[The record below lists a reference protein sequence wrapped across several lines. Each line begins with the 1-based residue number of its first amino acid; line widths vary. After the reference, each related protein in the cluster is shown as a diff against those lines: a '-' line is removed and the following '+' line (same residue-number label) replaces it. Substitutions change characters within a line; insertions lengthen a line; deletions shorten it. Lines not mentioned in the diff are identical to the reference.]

1 MVTSI
6 ILAGGRSLRLGRRK
20 AVETIC
26 GKSLLER
33 AIEKLR
39 TISSQILVVT
49 SQEQPDLPVACEAEF
64 VVDIYP
70 GGGPLAGIC
79 TGLLAS
85 QFPYSIVVA
94 CDMPFL
100 NVELLRYMIEL
111 SEGVDVVIP
120 RSGKGMI
127 EPLHAIYS
135 RNCINTIRAQLER
148 GHLKIS
154 QALDILRVRY
164 VEQEECRK
172 FDPQHLSFFNVN
184 SMLDLKR
191 AAAIATNMQGQS

>member
-6 ILAGGRSLRLGRRK
+6 ILAGGRSLRLGRCK
-20 AVETIC
+20 AAETIC
-26 GKSLLER
+26 GKSLVEHV
-33 AIEKLR
+33 IEKLK
-39 TISSQILVVT
+39 TISNQILVVT
-49 SQEQPDLPVACEAEF
+49 SQEQLGLPVACEAEV

-70 GGGPLAGIC
+70 GKGPLAGIC

-85 QFPYSIVVA
+85 EFPYSIVVA

-111 SEGVDVVIP
+111 SEGFDVVIP
-120 RSGKGMI
+120 RSGEGMI

-135 RNCINTIRAQLER
+135 RSCINAIRAELER
-148 GHLKIS
+148 DHLKIS
-154 QALDILRVRY
+154 QVLDILQVRY
-164 VEQEECRK
+164 VEQEECQK

-191 AAAIATNMQGQS
+191 ATAIATNVQEQG

>member
-6 ILAGGRSLRLGRRK
+6 ILAGGRSLRLGRCK

-33 AIEKLR
+33 VIEKLK
-39 TISSQILVVT
+39 TISNQILVVT
-49 SQEQPDLPVACEAEF
+49 SQKKLGLPVACEAEV

-70 GGGPLAGIC
+70 GKGPLAGIC

-85 QFPYSIVVA
+85 KFPYSIVVA

-111 SEGVDVVIP
+111 SEGFDVVIP
-120 RSGKGMI
+120 RSGERMI

-135 RNCINTIRAQLER
+135 RSCINTIRAELER
-148 GHLKIS
+148 DHLKIS
-154 QALDILRVRY
+154 RVLDILRVRY
-164 VEQEECRK
+164 VEQEECQK

-184 SMLDLKR
+184 SMVDLKR
-191 AAAIATNMQGQS
+191 ATAIATNVQEQD

>member
-49 SQEQPDLPVACEAEF
+49 SQEQPDLPVACEAEV

-70 GGGPLAGIC
+70 GKGPLAGIC

-85 QFPYSIVVA
+85 RFPYSIVVA

-111 SEGVDVVIP
+111 SDGVDVVIP

-191 AAAIATNMQGQS
+191 AAAIATNVQEQG

>member
-6 ILAGGRSLRLGRRK
+6 ILAGGRSLRLGRCK

-26 GKSLLER
+26 GKTLLER
-33 AIEKLR
+33 VIEKLK
-39 TISSQILVVT
+39 TISSQILVIT
-49 SQEQPDLPVACEAEF
+49 SQEQPDLPVACEAEV

-70 GGGPLAGIC
+70 GKGPLAGIY

-85 QFPYSIVVA
+85 EFPYSIVVA

-111 SEGVDVVIP
+111 SENFDVVIP
-120 RSGKGMI
+120 RSVEGMI

-135 RNCINTIRAQLER
+135 KSCINTIRARLER
-148 GHLKIS
+148 DHLKIS
-154 QALDILRVRY
+154 QVLDILRVRY
-164 VEQEECRK
+164 VEQEEYQK

-191 AAAIATNMQGQS
+191 ATAIATNVQEQG

>member
-1 MVTSI
+1 MITSI
-6 ILAGGRSLRLGRRK
+6 ILAGGRSLRLGRCK

-26 GKSLLER
+26 DKSLLER
-33 AIEKLR
+33 VIEKLK
-39 TISSQILVVT
+39 TISNQILVVT
-49 SQEQPDLPVACEAEF
+49 SQEQLGLSVACEAEV

-70 GGGPLAGIC
+70 GKGPLAGIC

-85 QFPYSIVVA
+85 KFPYSIVVA

-111 SEGVDVVIP
+111 SEGFDVVIP
-120 RSGKGMI
+120 RSGEGMI

-135 RNCINTIRAQLER
+135 RSCINTVRAELER
-148 GHLKIS
+148 DHLKIS
-154 QALDILRVRY
+154 QVLDILRVRY
-164 VEQEECRK
+164 VEQEEYQK

-191 AAAIATNMQGQS
+191 ATAIATNVQERG